1 MTKEQLQKELQ
12 EKVKEGIKPSD
23 IKKLRRSKSA
33 DDIRDIPT
41 PPPLPHQSCPYCPPL
56 KLQLSKLKDQIL
68 QLRLDRLQDF
78 SKYHEETKALNQELD
93 ANVKEGVQE
102 IEKLENKLRAINK
115 KKLELQSQLAQEQI
129 KNARLETELIDK
141 ESANSSPSTTN

>member
-1 MTKEQLQKELQ
+1 MTKQELQKELQ

-23 IKKLRRSKSA
+23 IKRLKRSKSA

-41 PPPLPHQSCPYCPPL
+41 TPPLPNRSCPHCPPL

-68 QLRLDRLQDF
+68 QLRLDRLKDF
-78 SKYHEETKALNQELD
+78 SAYQDETKQLNQELD

-102 IEKLENKLRAINK
+102 IEKLENKLKSLNK
-115 KKLELQSQLAQEQI
+115 KKLELQSQLGQAQS
-129 KNARLETELIDK
+129 KNARLELELID
-141 ESANSSPSTTN
+141 EAMTPTNSD